1 MLSQNLT
8 CFGTLWLLYNFL
20 IFLLGDFFS
29 SYGAGGLSECLRSC
43 VKWAIA
49 SQSAARVLSQSAP
62 GAAPVSLFLW
72 PISAPPPQLL
82 VHFEQKQRKDETIEN
97 GQLYEVSLKL
107 KIDQTHPEAAKAP
120 LFLVKMTIAVA
131 SVMNH
136 VLKPSV
142 QSSLSHYFKIYYLQ

>member
-1 MLSQNLT
+1 MTSV
-8 CFGTLWLLYNFL
+8 
-20 IFLLGDFFS
+20 
-29 SYGAGGLSECLRSC
+29 E
-43 VKWAIA
+43 
-49 SQSAARVLSQSAP
+49 
-62 GAAPVSLFLW
+62 
-72 PISAPPPQLL
+72 LL

-107 KIDQTHPEAAKAP
+107 KIDQSHPEAAKPP

-142 QSSLSHYFKIYYLQ
+142 QSSLSHYFKIYYLK